1 MLFSRTVR
9 IFFMIPDGSCRYSSM
24 MATEALQPRRSAP
37 ASIMARASS
46 SVRMPPDALI
56 FMDGPVTLFMSFT
69 ASTVAP
75 GPLNPVDVLTKS
87 APEQLCQNACGA
99 YFLFGEEPCFQ
110 NDF

>member
-1 MLFSRTVR
+1 MLFSADGAE
-9 IFFMIPDGSCRYSSM
+9 FFYDTDDSCRYSSM

-56 FMDGPVTLFMSFT
+56 FMDGPVTFFMSFT

-87 APEQLCQNACGA
+87 APERSARMHA
-99 YFLFGEEPCFQ
+99 VRISFSVRSPVS
-110 NDF
+110 